1 MAANIRKRGKSETLR
16 RHLSTRPRFL
26 SVCPFIRPRGVS
38 SRRPVVLKQPHAASP
53 SPEVM
58 LPRHLISPEW
68 KHSLCLTQLLF
79 TEEVT
84 NGGFFIPG
92 ATSSKLILYQTTNSC
107 IPLRMPANQ
116 KEAGGGGYWV
126 MQHWNANQS
135 VETFI
140 ESVRRQVLFY
150 SLTWL

>member
-1 MAANIRKRGKSETLR
+1 MAANIRKRGKRKTLR
-16 RHLSTRPRFL
+16 RHLFIHTRFL

-38 SRRPVVLKQPHAASP
+38 SRHPGVLKQPHPASP

-68 KHSLCLTQLLF
+68 KHSLCVTQLLF

-92 ATSSKLILYQTTNSC
+92 ATLRKLILYETTNTC
-107 IPLRMPANQ
+107 IPLQMPATQ
-116 KEAGGGGYWV
+116 REAGGGGCWV
-126 MQHWNANQS
+126 MQHWNNSQL
-135 VETFI
+135 
-140 ESVRRQVLFY
+140 RRSLSHAVLFY
-150 SLTWL
+150 SLTGL